1 MKRFSI
7 VAVAMLANLTLAGA
21 IAYAQD
27 KPAAAPPPVAFQDP
41 LQITISRAALQAVGQ
56 GLMKL
61 PYETAAPIL
70 ADLQA
75 QLNKADQAATEDAKK
90 LEAAKEPAKDQEKV
104 KTAPPKDAK

>member
-7 VAVAMLANLTLAGA
+7 VAVAMLANLTAAGA

-27 KPAAAPPPVAFQDP
+27 KPPEKPPVVAIQDP

-70 ADLQA
+70 NDLQA

-90 LEAAKEPAKDQEKV
+90 IEEEKAKAKPAEKPPAKD
-104 KTAPPKDAK
+104 AK